1 MPLLMCV
8 TQFSLVLLF
17 VIEYEKTSQAVFG
30 LYFFLLYMFYS
41 NCNLLHAVAHFKNSK
56 KKKGN
61 QKGGFYAKANYSEIV
76 IAFVRRLHF
85 VCCYRNH

>member
-1 MPLLMCV
+1 MCV

-41 NCNLLHAVAHFKNSK
+41 NCNLLHAVALQQMHILKTPNK
-56 KKKGN
+56 KKKETKKEVFMPR
-61 QKGGFYAKANYSEIV
+61 QITVK
-76 IAFVRRLHF
+76 L
-85 VCCYRNH
+85 